1 MVEKVHS
8 SKDWKTFRDQLFPF
22 RVSLSVLLKKN
33 FCEHTHTHT
42 HTARIYNMDTDT
54 HAFHCNL
61 HLMSTHFTCCPDY
74 RCQKLSVRACGDL
87 GDGRVDSEE
96 CAVGLKAKVRRQIP
110 SPPAALQWTWLSISL
125 RPVSSF
131 ALLVFPN
138 SCCLSLLFFLLFSPL
153 TGQSTNW
160 IGFIWWRW
168 EYGMVC
174 HNPTIGSQFLKIY
187 VVS

>member
-1 MVEKVHS
+1 MQHGHRE
-8 SKDWKTFRDQLFPF
+8 
-22 RVSLSVLLKKN
+22 
-33 FCEHTHTHT
+33 
-42 HTARIYNMDTDT
+42 T

-96 CAVGLKAKVRRQIP
+96 CGVGLKARVRRQIP

-131 ALLVFPN
+131 ALPVFPN
-138 SCCLSLLFFLLFSPL
+138 SCCLSLLSFFCFLLLQVKVP
-153 TGQSTNW
+153 TGLGLFDEDGN
-160 IGFIWWRW
+160 
-168 EYGMVC
+168 MVWFVITL
-174 HNPTIGSQFLKIY
+174 P
-187 VVS
+187 